1 MRSRDPSIKSANNET
16 YPWSTCRLQNMVI
29 DLEVAAGTPSP
40 TVDPSVRVILLGHS
54 MGGIVAADTTLAI
67 LNEDKVPVKASSA
80 KNSVKSRPSSSTSSL
95 NSFMFPFVQ
104 GILAFDT
111 PYLGISP
118 GVVAH
123 GAEQHYNTAT
133 SAYSAV
139 TEVAGLF
146 GWGRS
151 ASSTKK
157 SHAPAAKALP
167 AGPSAAKE
175 TLAASTAST
184 DAAATPVWQKW
195 GKYAMFAGAAGA
207 VAAGGAAAY
216 MKRDAL
222 TDGWTWVGSHLE
234 FVGCLMRGEELKS
247 RMNQMSKLKRDKGI
261 GFADLYTV
269 LGRGS
274 ERPSKVAV
282 EGFTEVGGIVPGDKR
297 TFCNIPAGN
306 EWKPFFYPMTNT
318 KAKDETIAHMSMFTP
333 RENPNYYAMRERA
346 KNLIVEWVETGWY
359 DSSEASK
366 AQGENFGEGKNF
378 GPTDAFEKNRKLKK
392 EEGLADEEPVIVD

>member
-1 MRSRDPSIKSANNET
+1 
-16 YPWSTCRLQNMVI
+16 
-29 DLEVAAGTPSP
+29 
-40 TVDPSVRVILLGHS
+40 
-54 MGGIVAADTTLAI
+54 MGGIVGADTTLAI
-67 LNEDKVPVKASSA
+67 LNEDKIPGKASSA
-80 KNSVKSRPSSSTSSL
+80 RNSVKSRPSSSTSSL
-95 NSFMFPFVQ
+95 NSFMFPFIQ

-146 GWGRS
+146 GWGSS

-157 SHAPAAKALP
+157 SQTPAAKALP
-167 AGPSAAKE
+167 AGPSAAKD
-175 TLAASTAST
+175 TLAASAAST
-184 DAAATPVWQKW
+184 DAAATPVWQRW

-216 MKRDAL
+216 MKRDAI

-247 RMNQMSKLKRDKGI
+247 RMTQMSKLKKEKGI
-261 GFADLYTV
+261 GFADLFTV
-269 LGRGS
+269 LGRAS
-274 ERPSKVAV
+274 DRPGNVTI
-282 EGFTEVGGIVPGDKR
+282 EGFAEVGGIGLGDKR
-297 TFCNIPAGN
+297 TFCNIPASN
-306 EWKPFFYPMTNT
+306 EWKPLFYPMTNS

-359 DSSEASK
+359 DSSEATK

-378 GPTDAFEKNRKLKK
+378 GNTDASEKNKKLKK
-392 EEGLADEEPVIVD
+392 EEGLAGEPIIVD